1 MSHIKKIVLSV
12 LAMAFVAVTAFNVQA
27 AEYPDGWN
35 QVNGRQYYYENG
47 ELKSK
52 TGVDVSA
59 YQPNINWDAAKDDG
73 IQFAIIRIGFGD
85 DLERQDDKW
94 ADYNMDECERIG
106 MPYGVYIYSYA
117 TSDDHTQ
124 SEIAHTVRMLQG
136 RNPEIG
142 VWFDSEENSCLE
154 RAGADALNRFADT
167 YMETIRNEYGYRTGL
182 YASKYWL
189 TSILTSDSLR
199 MYNIWVAQYSNNL
212 TYDGDYKIWQYASDG
227 SVDGIP
233 GRVDMDAMLADSSDN
248 TRMDYVEDIAR
259 QDAEN
264 YVRTDYME
272 YLHREADQSGL
283 EAYTNK
289 LMATGD
295 FTGIDESLRS
305 SAEYKERVAAVITDG
320 LYNGIL
326 GRDADPDGENAVTS
340 YLMCQNLDS
349 ITELYINMEDSE
361 EYRNAKKEEFI
372 ENCYRFYLHRET
384 STEEIND
391 WMQQNLLRDISYGI
405 YYSQEAINK
414 RE

>member
-1 MSHIKKIVLSV
+1 MKRFLKNLTLCIAVV
-12 LAMAFVAVTAFNVQA
+12 AFMVPAAFNVKA
-27 AEYPDGWN
+27 AEYQDGWN
-35 QVNGRQYYYENG
+35 QIGERQYYYQDG
-47 ELKSK
+47 ELASK

-59 YQPNINWDAAKDDG
+59 YQPGIDWSAAQADG
-73 IQFAIIRIGFGD
+73 IEFAIIRIGYGD
-85 DLERQDDKW
+85 DSYSQDDAW

-117 TSDDHTQ
+117 TSDEHTQ

-167 YMETIRNEYGYRTGL
+167 YMEIMQNEYGYRTGL

-189 TSILTSDSLR
+189 TSILTNDTLR
-199 MYNIWVAQYSNNL
+199 LYDIWVAQYSNTL

-233 GRVDMDAMLADSSDN
+233 GNVDMDAMLVDSSDN
-248 TRMDYVEDIAR
+248 ARMDYVEDTAR
-259 QDAEN
+259 QKAEN

-272 YLHREADQSGL
+272 YLHREADPSGL

-289 LMATGD
+289 LLSTGD
-295 FTGIDESLRS
+295 YAGIDDSLRS

-320 LYNGIL
+320 LYNGVL

-349 ITELYINMEDSE
+349 ITELYINMEDSVE
-361 EYRNAKKEEFI
+361 HRNVKKEEFT
-372 ENCYRFYLHRET
+372 ENCYRFYLHREA
-384 STEEIND
+384 STEEVSD
-391 WMQQNLLRDISYGI
+391 WMQQDLLRDINYGI
-405 YYSQEAINK
+405 YYSQEAQNL
-414 RE
+414 R